1 MTKHTLLIISLFL
14 SVFSITAQDYKFGK
28 VSKEELQEK
37 VYSKDSSAAAVVL
50 YRTHRTYF
58 NYVKETGFE
67 VITEIHERIKIYNS
81 DGFKYA
87 TKAENLYHSNGE
99 SEKIYG
105 LKAFTY
111 NEVDGKIVKDKLKS
125 SAEFQTEI
133 NDYYK
138 QEKFTMP
145 NIKEGSVIEYEYS
158 IASPFYSSIDELVLQ
173 YDIPIKKQIVSIS
186 SPEYFVFKPNMQGY
200 LRLTPKISAGNGKIS
215 FMNTNRG
222 GDKMQVTTSYD
233 KTEIDYLTNISTY
246 DLDDMP
252 ALEDESFVNNINN
265 YRSAV
270 KYELQYVKMPDSPI
284 KNYTST
290 WEDVI
295 SKIYQSSKF
304 GSQLTQGN
312 FFKDDLAI
320 ILANKD
326 SAMDKTAAIFHF
338 VQDRMNWDGYYGYYV
353 KNGVRKAYKEQKG
366 NIADINLMLIAML
379 NDAGIESAPVL
390 ISTRNN
396 GVPLFPTRE
405 GFNYVAAYVE
415 LAEGNM
421 LLDASNKYTKP
432 NLLPERAINWFGQ
445 IVKKDGTRKSIS
457 LMPNTI
463 SKETVSCSLVLT
475 EDGILKGKQR
485 TVYSNHLAYNHR
497 NKFNNVSEESYIE
510 KLESATNGIEIS
522 EYSIKNQKTIGKP
535 VMESYVFLM
544 ENQASTIGDKMYFN
558 PLFHFATEENPFKLG
573 DRYFPID
580 FTYPWEEKYNISI
593 QIPDGYTI
601 ESFPES
607 VKLVLPEGIG
617 SFLYTL
623 KPTTTGLQLVVDIK
637 LNNSVIPAE
646 QYQYIKEFFNKVVQ
660 KETEQVV
667 LTKV

>member
-1 MTKHTLLIISLFL
+1 
-14 SVFSITAQDYKFGK
+14 
-28 VSKEELQEK
+28 
-37 VYSKDSSAAAVVL
+37 
-50 YRTHRTYF
+50 
-58 NYVKETGFE
+58 
-67 VITEIHERIKIYNS
+67 
-81 DGFKYA
+81 
-87 TKAENLYHSNGE
+87 
-99 SEKIYG
+99 
-105 LKAFTY
+105 
-111 NEVDGKIVKDKLKS
+111 
-125 SAEFQTEI
+125 
-133 NDYYK
+133 
-138 QEKFTMP
+138 
-145 NIKEGSVIEYEYS
+145 
-158 IASPFYSSIDELVLQ
+158 
-173 YDIPIKKQIVSIS
+173 
-186 SPEYFVFKPNMQGY
+186 MQGY
-200 LRLTPKISAGNGKIS
+200 LRLTPKVSAGNGKIS

-233 KTEIDYLTNISTY
+233 RTEIDYLTNISTY

-312 FFKDDLAI
+312 FFKDDLAV
-320 ILANKD
+320 ILAGKD
-326 SAMDKTAAIFHF
+326 SAIDKTAAIFGF
-338 VQDRMNWDGYYGYYV
+338 IQDRMNWDGYYGYYV

-379 NDAGIESAPVL
+379 NDAGIESSPVL

-405 GFNYVAAYVE
+405 GFNYVAVYVE
-415 LAEGNM
+415 LEDGNM

-457 LMPNTI
+457 LLPNTV
-463 SKETVSCSLVLT
+463 SKEIVNCNLT
-475 EDGILKGKQR
+475 LSEDGIIKGKQR
-485 TVYSNHLAYNHR
+485 NVYSNHLAYNHR
-497 NKFNNVSEESYIE
+497 NKFNDVSEESYVE

-535 VMESYVFLM
+535 VMESYSFMM
-544 ENQASTIGDKMYFN
+544 ENQASVIGDKIYFN
-558 PLFHFATEENPFKLG
+558 PLFQFATEENPFKLE

-580 FTYPWEEKYNISI
+580 FTYPWEEKYIININ
-593 QIPDGYTI
+593 IPEGYAV

-607 VKLVLPEGIG
+607 VNLGLPEGMG

-623 KPTTTGLQLVVDIK
+623 KPTATGLQLLVDVK

-646 QYQYIKEFFNKVVQ
+646 QYQYIKEFFGKVVQ

-667 LTKV
+667 LTKA